1 MIIQKN
7 VWRNALLPGGFKKE
21 SSILQIVH
29 TQSLQRDPSPEEPVR
44 FVCGVPLCPVLSC
57 PVISWHASKHGRGR
71 VFLSRLAFLVPA
83 IIPSDSQPQGL
94 GGPLGFAPP
103 HCPSRRASPP
113 RPPCAPSHSHLLS
126 GLRPGLCG
134 LCLNSCRSLWSRPA
148 LHSSPWTTSFWG
160 INISKSTAWNLFK
173 MLFHSPSLY
182 SVKDKNKGLSFG
194 VKNSPAYLQ
203 KGVIVYPLNGYLL
216 SSSCMPDTGLREGLN
231 KGQEVKEVPYTQRNC
246 IPRVCSE
253 GQFVPESNTLSLD
266 TQLTRPAVGLYYFS
280 HK

>member
-134 LCLNSCRSLWSRPA
+134 LCLNSCRSL
-148 LHSSPWTTSFWG
+148 
-160 INISKSTAWNLFK
+160 
-173 MLFHSPSLY
+173 
-182 SVKDKNKGLSFG
+182 
-194 VKNSPAYLQ
+194 
-203 KGVIVYPLNGYLL
+203 
-216 SSSCMPDTGLREGLN
+216 
-231 KGQEVKEVPYTQRNC
+231 
-246 IPRVCSE
+246 
-253 GQFVPESNTLSLD
+253 
-266 TQLTRPAVGLYYFS
+266 
-280 HK
+280 